1 MNIQYDHPVH
11 YSILTKLSIL
21 TKKKNVFHFFVQKHE
36 SLLLSIDI
44 KNTSTSASGSGKQN
58 KWLRQRLYL
67 YKNINDLLVS
77 ELYPF

>member
-1 MNIQYDHPVH
+1 MYFI
-11 YSILTKLSIL
+11 
-21 TKKKNVFHFFVQKHE
+21 FFVQKHE
-36 SLLLSIDI
+36 SLLLSLDI